1 MRADRDGT
9 WIEMGQAWQAEALVR
24 GQVWKGTNVAMIN
37 DVDKNKPWFSFSL
50 LQMEPCLAP
59 I

>member
-24 GQVWKGTNVAMIN
+24 GQVWKRANEAMIN
-37 DVDKNKPWFSFSL
+37 HVDKNKPWFSFSL
-50 LQMEPCLAP
+50 LPVEPSLT
-59 I
+59 II